1 MLVAAIA
8 AVTSCDAG
16 KRHKQQ
22 TLGPYITILGANV
35 GVDRMLPADGV
46 IQVAFDRYLLPST
59 VNRQSIVIVDGA
71 HQPLAPE
78 LALVSVYDPVA
89 RTITISGQK
98 QTWLTEGQPY
108 ILVFLIPQ
116 GNADQ
121 GGLRAIDRATLSPDQ
136 PLEIPFIVGPK
147 AGPPAEPTV
156 SFCRD
161 VLPIFASKC
170 SLSTCHGTGGQAA
183 ASLVLDTSAG
193 VGATALKRIAQG
205 SNTGP
210 LSSSPPS
217 GQSRFGVDMPL
228 IDPGNPGN
236 SWLMYKVDL
245 ARPPGIV
252 DQTDKLACTNGVL
265 EQRVPFVFAPL
276 APRTQRAAD
285 DIERSILSDFI
296 LGREMP
302 FPLVPSTGGYGD
314 APLTFEE
321 REIVRIW
328 IKSLVPGPAVP
339 ECGGCG
345 TYTPPDA
352 SAGDASGPETGA
364 GDAGDAGDASDA
376 SDAGSDA
383 ADAADAAD

>member
-1 MLVAAIA
+1 MLGAAIA

-22 TLGPYITILGANV
+22 TIGPAIAILGVSV
-35 GVDRMLPADGV
+35 GVDRMMPADGV
-46 IQVAFDRYLLPST
+46 IQIAFDRYLLPST
-59 VNRQSIVIVDGA
+59 VNRQSIAILDGA
-71 HQPLAPE
+71 HQPLSPDQAP
-78 LALVSVYDPVA
+78 VVIYDPIA
-89 RTITISGQK
+89 RTVTLYPPK
-98 QTWLTEGQPY
+98 QPWLTEGQPY
-108 ILVFLIPQ
+108 TLLLGVPE
-116 GNADQ
+116 GDAEQ
-121 GGLRAIDRATLSPDQ
+121 GGVRAIDRATLAPDQ
-136 PLEIPFIVGPK
+136 KREFGFIVGPK
-147 AGPPAEPTV
+147 TSTPVEPTV

-193 VGATALKRIAQG
+193 IGATALNRIAQG

-210 LSSSPPS
+210 LSSRPPA
-217 GQSRFGVDMPL
+217 GQAHFGIDMPI

-236 SWLMYKVDL
+236 SWLIYKVDL

-252 DQTDKLACTNGVL
+252 DQTDKFACTSGLL
-265 EQRVPFVFAPL
+265 EPKVPFVFAPL
-276 APRTQRAAD
+276 APQAQRAAD
-285 DIERSILSDFI
+285 DIERSILSDYI

-302 FPLVPSTGGYGD
+302 FPALGAGDYGS
-314 APLTFEE
+314 APLTFDE

-328 IKSLVPGPAVP
+328 IKGLVPGSALP

-352 SAGDASGPETGA
+352 SAGDASVPETGA
-364 GDAGDAGDASDA
+364 GDAGDAG
-376 SDAGSDA
+376 SDA
-383 ADAADAAD
+383 ADAADGD

>member
-1 MLVAAIA
+1 M
-8 AVTSCDAG
+8 TSCDAG

-59 VNRQSIVIVDGA
+59 VSRQSFQIVDGA
-71 HQPLAPE
+71 HKPLSPD

-108 ILVFLIPQ
+108 TLVFLIPE

-136 PLEIPFIVGPK
+136 ALEIPFIVGPK
-147 AGPPAEPTV
+147 AGTPAEPTV

-170 SLSTCHGTGGQAA
+170 SLSTCHGTGGEAA

-193 VGATALKRIAQG
+193 VGATALRRIAQG

-210 LSSSPPS
+210 LSTAPPS

-252 DQTDKLACTNGVL
+252 DPTDKLACTGGLL
-265 EQRVPFVFAPL
+265 EQKVPFVFAPL
-276 APRTQRAAD
+276 APQAQRAAD

-302 FPLVPSTGGYGD
+302 FPLVPSTGGYAD

-321 REIVRIW
+321 RETLRIW
-328 IKSLVPGPAVP
+328 IKNLVPGTALP

-345 TYTPPDA
+345 PYTPPDA
-352 SAGDASGPETGA
+352 SAGDASQPETGA
-364 GDAGDAGDASDA
+364 GDAGDAGDA
-376 SDAGSDA
+376 GSDA
-383 ADAADAAD
+383 ADAADGD